1 MTLFEDLKWRGLIQ
15 DMSSP
20 EIEDLLNNKEITFY
34 IGTDPTADSLHIGH
48 YSSFLLAKRLKLA
61 GHHPIMLVGGATALI
76 GDPRGKGE
84 RVLQSYDVINQNY
97 IKLKNQVER
106 IFGCETVNNYDWIS
120 NINTIEFLRDY
131 GKHFTVNYMLDKDK
145 VKKQLDNGLSFT
157 EFSYMILQ
165 ALDYKHLYETRN
177 VTMQVAGSDQWGNIT
192 SGIELIR
199 RTLGVEVYGMTMP
212 LVLDATGNKIGKSEG
227 NAVWLDKTKTSPYF
241 LYQYLLNTEDEVVI
255 DHLKKL
261 TLLTRE
267 EIEKLEE
274 SNKNEPHLRLA
285 HKALARE
292 VVCDVHG
299 KDEYEKA
306 LRISEALFNGNIK
319 ALSSDELLDA
329 FNNIP
334 SCEINTDKN
343 IVDLL
348 VETSIC
354 SSKREAREFVNN
366 NSISINGDKVND
378 LEFIVKK
385 ENAIAYDFTIIRK
398 GKKKLS
404 IYNLKVFI

>member
-15 DMSSP
+15 DVSNP
-20 EIEDLLNNKEITFY
+20 ELENNEELTFY

-48 YSSFLLAKRLKLA
+48 YSSFLLAKRLKMA
-61 GHHPIMLVGGATALI
+61 GHHPLMLVGGATGLI

-84 RVLQSYDVINQNY
+84 RTLETYEKIHDNY
-97 IKLKNQVER
+97 LKLKTQVEK
-106 IFGCETVNNYDWIS
+106 IFGCETVNNYDWIKDI
-120 NINTIEFLRDY
+120 NIIEFLRDY

-177 VTMQVAGSDQWGNIT
+177 VTLQVAGSDQWGNIT

-212 LVLDATGNKIGKSEG
+212 LVLDEQGNKIGKSEG
-227 NAVWLDKTKTSPYF
+227 NAVWLDKEKTSPYF
-241 LYQYLLNTEDEVVI
+241 LYQYLLNTSDEVVI

-261 TLLTRE
+261 TLLSRE

-292 VVCDVHG
+292 VLTDIHG
-299 KDEYEKA
+299 KEEYEKA
-306 LRISEALFNGNIK
+306 LRISEALFSGNLKSLSGDEIK
-319 ALSSDELLDA
+319 DA

-334 SCEINTDKN
+334 SCEVKGDEN
-343 IVDLL
+343 IIDLL

-354 SSKREAREFVNN
+354 SSKREAREFVSN
-366 NSISINGDKVND
+366 NSISINGDRVND
-378 LEFIVKK
+378 LEFIIKK
-385 ENAIAYDFTIIRK
+385 DNAIVDNFTIIRK
-398 GKKKLS
+398 GKKKYFV
-404 IYNLKVFI
+404 IKHI